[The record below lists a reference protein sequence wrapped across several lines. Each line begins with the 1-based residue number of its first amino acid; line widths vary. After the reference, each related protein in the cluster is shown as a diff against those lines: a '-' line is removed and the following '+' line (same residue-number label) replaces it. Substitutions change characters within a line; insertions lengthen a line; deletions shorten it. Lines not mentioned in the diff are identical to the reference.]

1 MYVNDVKVVVI
12 CFDALSQYQTGERSG
27 TQLTIAKYY

>member
-1 MYVNDVKVVVI
+1 MYVNDVKVVI